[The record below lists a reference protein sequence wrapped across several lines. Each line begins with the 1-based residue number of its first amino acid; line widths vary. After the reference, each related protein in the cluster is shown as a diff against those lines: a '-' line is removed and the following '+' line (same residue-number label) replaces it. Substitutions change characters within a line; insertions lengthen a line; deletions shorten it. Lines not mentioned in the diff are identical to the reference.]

1 MGLIKKYFSNT
12 RKPDG
17 MFGKMMVSGMN
28 KAHAEVSDWGM
39 EPIFSMHPKTI
50 IELGCGGGR
59 NAARLLSSFPAAT
72 LAALDYSEVAIEKTK
87 QINRKEIQNKR
98 CHVLQGDV
106 AALPFAENSFDLAA
120 AFETVYFWPGPTESF
135 REVWRVL
142 KPGSLF
148 LIVNE
153 SDGTNKNDE
162 KWMDIIDG
170 LRIFDKTQLSTFLK
184 DAGFS
189 KVTIDHD
196 ETKHRLCIMA
206 VK

>member
-39 EPIFSMHPKTI
+39 EHIFSMHPKTI

-59 NAARLLSSFPAAT
+59 NAARLLSSFPEAT
-72 LAALDYSEVAIEKTK
+72 LAALEYSEVAIEKTK

-148 LIVNE
+148 LIVN
-153 SDGTNKNDE
+153 
-162 KWMDIIDG
+162 DG

>member
-1 MGLIKKYFSNT
+1 MSFFENT
-12 RKPDG
+12 RKPVG
-17 MFGKMMVSGMN
+17 LGGRIMASMMNLGHTPVAS
-28 KAHAEVSDWGM
+28 WGL
-39 EPIFSMHPKTI
+39 EFLHLSPDANV
-50 IELGCGGGR
+50 LDCGCGGGA
-59 NAARLLSSFPAAT
+59 NIKRLLKKCPNGT
-72 LAALDYSEVAIEKTK
+72 VTGIDYSSVSVEKSKKLNAKTIAEGHCRVLEASVAI
-87 QINRKEIQNKR
+87 
-98 CHVLQGDV
+98 
-106 AALPFAENSFDLAA
+106 LPFENEKFDVVT

>member
-39 EPIFSMHPKTI
+39 EHIFSMHPKTI

-59 NAARLLSSFPAAT
+59 NAARLLSSFPEAT

-148 LIVNE
+148 LIV
-153 SDGTNKNDE
+153 
-162 KWMDIIDG
+162 DG